1 MQMQPDPLSTV
12 FGALA
17 DPTRRAILARLAEGG
32 DLTVGELA
40 KPFAMSQPAI
50 SRHLKVLEGAGL
62 ISRRRRQT
70 AHLSHLEGQNLRD
83 ATAWL
88 VRYQDYWDESNARLD
103 ALLARLQ
110 ADPTAPR
117 PSAEVAGPAERA
129 EPTEPTEPAT

>member
-1 MQMQPDPLSTV
+1 MHMQPDQLSTV

-17 DPTRRAILARLAEGG
+17 DPTRRAILARLADGG

-40 KPFAMSQPAI
+40 RPFAMSQPAI

-70 AHLSHLEGQNLRD
+70 ARLSHIEGEGLRD
-83 ATAWL
+83 AATWL
-88 VRYQDYWDESNARLD
+88 VRYQDYWDESHARLD

-110 ADPTAPR
+110 ADPTP
-117 PSAEVAGPAERA
+117 PP
-129 EPTEPTEPAT
+129 PATGDATTTGNRNL

>member
-17 DPTRRAILARLAEGG
+17 DPTRRAILARLADGG

-40 KPFAMSQPAI
+40 RPFAMSQPAI

-70 AHLSHLEGQNLRD
+70 ARLSHLEGEGLR
-83 ATAWL
+83 
-88 VRYQDYWDESNARLD
+88 
-103 ALLARLQ
+103 Q
-110 ADPTAPR
+110 AA
-117 PSAEVAGPAERA
+117 V
-129 EPTEPTEPAT
+129 